1 VRGNA
6 EVVLRIDDETVA
18 ISMNREQLQAS
29 FAALVEYVGELKQ
42 DALASMGDDH
52 TLQELH
58 HEMEVAEDALDTLTK
73 ALRALSQPI
82 E

>member
-1 VRGNA
+1 MKNNA
-6 EVVLRIDDETVA
+6 EVVLRVDDETVA

-29 FAALVEYVGELKQ
+29 FAALTEYVSELEH

-58 HEMEVAEDALDTLTK
+58 HQMEVSEDALDTVTK
-73 ALRALSQPI
+73 ALRVLSRPLD
-82 E
+82 